1 MFADATLTVDN
12 LVGVMSKVTSDKE
25 RCREVWE
32 GVLWFDFRTLDS
44 YVNEVY
50 TQCTSDEST
59 HTLAEV
65 YVNSRPESSWHHL
78 LQVLYKQCEM
88 AAAKE
93 AKSFLQQNG

>member
-32 GVLWFDFRTLDS
+32 EVLRFNLYTQDS

-78 LQVLYKQCEM
+78 LQALYKLSEM
-88 AAAKE
+88 EAAKE